1 MKRLVLLLMMAGLG
15 GCSQHPASE
24 SSQVMARVNDNE
36 ITLQQMEDAL
46 QHMGEG
52 ATSPTLRKELAGKL
66 VVRELAIQQAIKDK
80 LDRKPEVMRQIEEA
94 RRDLLARAYSQ
105 QLAMTA
111 ERPSEQQAAN
121 FYSRHPE
128 LYAKRRI
135 YLLRMMAWPS
145 DMAELPEL
153 RQQIAE
159 GKPLDAMLAWLG
171 DKKAAYSKQVV
182 IRPAEDLPLAVVK
195 RFAEAKAGES
205 VFVDGQRGLI
215 AYQMVSA
222 ENAPVSWDEARDEIL
237 QKLARESGR
246 KVVDNEMRHLRSV
259 ARIEYMGE
267 FAVKEPAKKLAQ
279 NP

>member
-1 MKRLVLLLMMAGLG
+1 M
-15 GCSQHPASE
+15 
-24 SSQVMARVNDNE
+24 
-36 ITLQQMEDAL
+36 
-46 QHMGEG
+46 
-52 ATSPTLRKELAGKL
+52 
-66 VVRELAIQQAIKDK
+66 QQAIKDK

-94 RRDLLARAYSQ
+94 RRDLLARAYAQ

-111 ERPSEQQAAN
+111 ERPSEQQAAS

-153 RQQIAE
+153 RQQIVE

-182 IRPAEDLPLAVVK
+182 IRPAEDLPLLVAQ

-215 AYQMVSA
+215 AYQLVSA
-222 ENAPVSWDEARDEIL
+222 ENASVSWDEARDEIL

-259 ARIEYMGE
+259 ARIEYKGE

>member
-15 GCSQHPASE
+15 GCSQHPSSE
-24 SSQVMARVNDNE
+24 SSQVMASVNDNE
-36 ITLQQMEDAL
+36 ITLQQLEDAL
-46 QHMGEG
+46 GHMVEG
-52 ATSPTLRKELAGKL
+52 TTSPTLRKELAGKL
-66 VVRELAIQQAIKDK
+66 VDRELAMQQAIKDK

-94 RRDLLARAYSQ
+94 RRDLLARAYAQ

-111 ERPSEQQAAN
+111 ERPSEQQAAS

-182 IRPAEDLPLAVVK
+182 IRPAEDLPLLVAQ

-215 AYQMVSA
+215 AYQLVSS

-259 ARIEYMGE
+259 ARIEYKGE

>member
-1 MKRLVLLLMMAGLG
+1 MKRLVLLLVMVGLG

-36 ITLQQMEDAL
+36 ITLQQLEDAL
-46 QHMGEG
+46 GHMGES
-52 ATSPTLRKELAGKL
+52 TKSSTLRKELAGKL
-66 VVRELAIQQAIKDK
+66 VDRELAMQQAIKDK

-94 RRDLLARAYSQ
+94 RRDLLARAYAQ

-111 ERPSEQQAAN
+111 ERPSEQQAAS

-145 DMAELPEL
+145 EMAELPEL
-153 RQQIAE
+153 RQQITE
-159 GKPLDAMLAWLG
+159 GKPLETMLAWLG
-171 DKKAAYSKQVV
+171 EKKVAYSKQVV
-182 IRPAEDLPLAVVK
+182 IRPAEDLPLAVVQ

-205 VFVDGQRGLI
+205 VFVDGQLGLI
-215 AYQMVSA
+215 AYQLVSA
-222 ENAPVSWDEARDEIL
+222 ENAPVSWDEARDDIL

-267 FAVKEPAKKLAQ
+267 FAVTVPAKKLAQ